1 MKRPNISNWK
11 YAATKAGYVLA
22 IDEKN
27 RTMTVQYTEKDGKDT
42 IEVEQETIDLDQHK
56 QSVINVNGE
65 WITWGELEPSFQV
78 GESFRASN
86 AIAHQVYH
94 KGDVHPDGRLIT
106 FPFSVMMNHEWQDPA
121 FDTFESFVIQRKA
134 YVTQNHLVCST
145 INYLRHFYDDN
156 GELAMN
162 YAKMKY
168 NIDIQDRDMSDEEF
182 NKQVSSILFTRNIR
196 KMIRT
201 MVEDNYVSYISQPTS
216 DKTFSDKLVFTDEHV
231 KILLCISTALKIVVP
246 ALFHFLNVTK
256 RSLQDLFY
264 WYENFLTM
272 FTDKHTN
279 IYNKL
284 RETVKSMVEH
294 SVNRDYTMWKQRQ
307 IFGHNP
313 LSQSDNILKKYIVG
327 DIIFRYEFDR
337 SLIAFNQ
344 KIINEQIKF
353 FVQQQYPKLP
363 MELSLERDPDGLTGR
378 DKMELSSYK
387 IDESTVILSNANIED
402 TIRRIRKEVNVRVTP
417 EEIQFYLDQH
427 KVDPFQLKILN
438 YFYAKYFGGYQDLNL
453 ITRRQYITLMVLLKR
468 RLQFQQFT
476 YLPQIISANTATL
489 KTRTIKNQRFLN
501 KIKETS
507 AYKQLMNDKF
517 STLEELGKSELVQEL
532 LSTLINSDFVCVDYD
547 AGEINGEPI
556 DLSSAQVQ
564 DALCDEF
571 LNFLNQV

>member
-1 MKRPNISNWK
+1 MNRPNISNWK

-42 IEVEQETIDLDQHK
+42 IEVEQETIDLDEHK
-56 QSVINVNGE
+56 QSVMNVNGE

-94 KGDVHPDGRLIT
+94 TGDVHPDGRLIT
-106 FPFSVMMNHEWQDPA
+106 FPFSVMMNHEMSDPA

-168 NIDIQDRDMSDEEF
+168 SIDIQDRDMSDEEF

-272 FTDKHTN
+272 FSDKNTN

-387 IDESTVILSNANIED
+387 VDESTVILSNANIEE
-402 TIRRIRKEVNVRVTP
+402 TIRRIRKEVNVKVTP

-427 KVDPFQLKILN
+427 KVDPFQLKIVN

-489 KTRTIKNQRFLN
+489 KTRTIKNQRFLT

-507 AYKQLMNDKF
+507 AYKQLMNEKF

>member
-1 MKRPNISNWK
+1 M
-11 YAATKAGYVLA
+11 
-22 IDEKN
+22 
-27 RTMTVQYTEKDGKDT
+27 
-42 IEVEQETIDLDQHK
+42 
-56 QSVINVNGE
+56 
-65 WITWGELEPSFQV
+65 
-78 GESFRASN
+78 
-86 AIAHQVYH
+86 
-94 KGDVHPDGRLIT
+94 
-106 FPFSVMMNHEWQDPA
+106 
-121 FDTFESFVIQRKA
+121 
-134 YVTQNHLVCST
+134 
-145 INYLRHFYDDN
+145 
-156 GELAMN
+156 
-162 YAKMKY
+162 
-168 NIDIQDRDMSDEEF
+168 
-182 NKQVSSILFTRNIR
+182 
-196 KMIRT
+196 
-201 MVEDNYVSYISQPTS
+201 
-216 DKTFSDKLVFTDEHV
+216 FSDK
-231 KILLCISTALKIVVP
+231 
-246 ALFHFLNVTK
+246 N
-256 RSLQDLFY
+256 
-264 WYENFLTM
+264 
-272 FTDKHTN
+272 TN

-387 IDESTVILSNANIED
+387 VDESTVILSNANIEE
-402 TIRRIRKEVNVRVTP
+402 TIRRIRKEVNVKVTP

-427 KVDPFQLKILN
+427 KVDPFQLKIVN

-489 KTRTIKNQRFLN
+489 KTRTIKNQRFLT

-507 AYKQLMNDKF
+507 AYKQLMNEKF